1 MGDYTAAD
9 AGNVQN
15 QALDAELATAGM
27 RATPHNRANTINIVG
42 NQLFRNEVQVGEIDT
57 TSNIITIY

>member
-1 MGDYTAAD
+1 MSSPPLGAGRTAD
-9 AGNVQN
+9 GT
-15 QALDAELATAGM
+15 ET
-27 RATPHNRANTINIVG
+27 TPHKLANTINIVG